1 MSDAHGTNSSIHD
14 VSYGTD
20 VSTDGQLRLCG
31 DVRAKR
37 TIELGLFGA
46 VPNCIALAQHGA
58 RSIAVD
64 PSADSIAAAR
74 RVADVAGV
82 AVEFHTGDIADLGFA
97 MSSSLDLALCV
108 YALGRDDDYSR
119 LFRQVHRVLKPEAG
133 FVFCSEHPAAAIF
146 DGENPTAQRQ
156 YGSRSPAIGELVM
169 ALQRANFAID
179 TMYELSSVRRPR
191 AIAPT
196 ALLLRARKL
205 GS

>member
-1 MSDAHGTNSSIHD
+1 MSDARGTNSSLHD
-14 VSYGTD
+14 VSYGLD

-31 DVRAKR
+31 DVRGKR
-37 TIELGLFGA
+37 TIELGLFGL

-64 PSADSIAAAR
+64 PSAKLISNAR
-74 RVADVAGV
+74 RATERAGV
-82 AVEFHTGDIADLGFA
+82 AVEFHNGDIADLGFA

-108 YALGRDDDYSR
+108 HALGRDDDYSR

-146 DGENPTAQRQ
+146 EGEDLTARRQ
-156 YGSRSPAIGELVM
+156 YGSTSPAIGELVM